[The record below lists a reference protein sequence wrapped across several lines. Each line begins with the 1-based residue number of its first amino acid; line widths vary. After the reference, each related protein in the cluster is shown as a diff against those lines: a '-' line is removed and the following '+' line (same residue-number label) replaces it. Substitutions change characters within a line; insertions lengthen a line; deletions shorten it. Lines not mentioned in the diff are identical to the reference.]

1 MYKLHADIVNEVRK
15 ANCFDFLRYFFAFFL
30 ILSHYLTLSE
40 HDSVWFLAGS
50 LRVKAFFVITGFLVT
65 YSFLRRNCNLKSYAV
80 KRFVRIVP
88 AYLCTIMFCI
98 LLGCC
103 ISRLALPDFFSSAQ
117 TWRYA
122 VANIFMLN
130 WLEPC
135 LPGVFEGNSMQS
147 VNGSLWSMKVE
158 SLFYVLVPMIIW
170 LVGKAGKHTV
180 MAAVMAAS
188 VLFYNILPVQLQ
200 YFTYFFGGMSVLLYF
215 DSFMKF
221 KYLIISVAALN
232 EFILYSG
239 ICPALNFTA
248 QSLEPIFFTATLL
261 FVAYNVKSLNFMR
274 RYDNITYGLFLYHF
288 PVIQVFI
295 YFGLPEHHFWLSF
308 LSITF
313 VTAALAY
320 MSWIWIEKPLMN
332 RYK

>member
-170 LVGKAGKHTV
+170 LVGKAGKHIV

-200 YFTYFFGGMSVLLYF
+200 YFTYFFGGMSMLLYF

-221 KYLIISVAALN
+221 KYLIVSVAALN

-239 ICPALNFTA
+239 ICPALNFTV

-261 FVAYNVKSLNFMR
+261 FVAYNVKPLNFMR

-308 LSITF
+308 FSITF

-320 MSWIWIEKPLMN
+320 MSWNWIEKPLMN